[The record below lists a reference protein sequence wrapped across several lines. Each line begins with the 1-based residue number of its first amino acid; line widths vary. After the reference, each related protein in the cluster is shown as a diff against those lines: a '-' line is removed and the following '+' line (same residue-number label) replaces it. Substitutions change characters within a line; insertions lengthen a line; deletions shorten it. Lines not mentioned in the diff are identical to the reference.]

1 MTEMKPIDCD
11 TTREVITSVVGDRV
25 IISFLE
31 VGRPVGTAL
40 GNDDAAAITLVV
52 DALGKALGDRLGEV
66 LGDRLGEAL
75 GDRLGEVLADKLGEA
90 LGNRLEEALGD
101 GLGEALDS
109 TIGKLGNVGSVMDEP
124 PAKDTAASAKPRPT
138 ITDDSPKDIDTLAR
152 IVP

>member
-1 MTEMKPIDCD
+1 MKPIDCV

-25 IISFLE
+25 IIS
-31 VGRPVGTAL
+31 V
-40 GNDDAAAITLVV
+40 
-52 DALGKALGDRLGEV
+52 KV

-75 GDRLGEVLADKLGEA
+75 GDTLGKA
-90 LGNRLEEALGD
+90 LGDRLEEALGD

-109 TIGKLGNVGSVMDEP
+109 KIGKLGNVGRVTDEP

>member
-52 DALGKALGDRLGEV
+52 DALG
-66 LGDRLGEAL
+66 EAL

-90 LGNRLEEALGD
+90 LGNRPEEALGD

-109 TIGKLGNVGSVMDEP
+109 TIGKLGNVGSVTDEP

>member
-1 MTEMKPIDCD
+1 MKPIDCD

-31 VGRPVGTAL
+31 VGRSVGTAL

-52 DALGKALGDRLGEV
+52 EA
-66 LGDRLGEAL
+66 LGEAL
-75 GDRLGEVLADKLGEA
+75 GDRLGEALGARLGEA
-90 LGNRLEEALGD
+90 LGARLGEELGD

>member
-1 MTEMKPIDCD
+1 MTEMKPIDCV

-25 IISFLE
+25 IIS
-31 VGRPVGTAL
+31 V
-40 GNDDAAAITLVV
+40 
-52 DALGKALGDRLGEV
+52 KV

-75 GDRLGEVLADKLGEA
+75 GETVGKA
-90 LGNRLEEALGD
+90 LGDRLEEALGD
-101 GLGEALDS
+101 KLGEVV
-109 TIGKLGNVGSVMDEP
+109 GKLGNVGRVTDEP

>member
-52 DALGKALGDRLGEV
+52 DALG
-66 LGDRLGEAL
+66 EAL

-90 LGNRLEEALGD
+90 LGNRPEEALGD

-109 TIGKLGNVGSVMDEP
+109 TIGKLGNVGRVTDEP